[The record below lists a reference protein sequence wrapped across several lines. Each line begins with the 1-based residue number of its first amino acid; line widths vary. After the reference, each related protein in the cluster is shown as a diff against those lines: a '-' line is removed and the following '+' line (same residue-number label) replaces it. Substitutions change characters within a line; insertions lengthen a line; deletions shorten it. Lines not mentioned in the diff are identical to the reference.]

1 MDPQIFIDA
10 ARYAHI
16 LTVAIGFGAAFLADF
31 HVVARLGRP
40 IDDELTTTLHLC
52 HSVIWK
58 MVIGMWVTGLILVQ
72 IRTGFVLEN
81 FTPKLISK
89 LVTVAILTAN
99 AFLISK
105 IAMPLVEENR
115 GRSLMWLPLSSKLCL
130 AGIGAISSASWMLAL
145 AMGSSKVLA
154 GSGWVVFAVLMPFI
168 YFAGVSLAVAVMYLL
183 HLGSQMVAQQP
194 KTREM
199 LVAPTT
205 ATIVNIAHAKSHET
219 VSNPAERLAAQSSAQ
234 DRTLAPAAALEPNET
249 TKTAEQGRPTMGIP
263 EERRIAI
270 NLAAERSVATNIP
283 AQRHAL
289 NNASAAP
296 RMAAPIAAE

>member
-1 MDPQIFIDA
+1 MDTQVFIDA

-16 LTVAIGFGAAFLADF
+16 ITVAIGFGAAFLADY
-31 HVVARLGRP
+31 HVISRLGRP
-40 IDDELTTTLHLC
+40 IDDSLTTTMHLC

-89 LVTVAILTAN
+89 LTTVAILTAN
-99 AFLISK
+99 AILISK

-130 AGIGAISSASWMLAL
+130 AGIGAVSSASWMLAL

-154 GSGWVVFAVLMPFI
+154 ASGWIVFAILMPFV
-168 YFAGVSLAVAVMYLL
+168 YFAGVFLAVAVMYLL
-183 HLGSQMVAQQP
+183 HLGSQMVAQRP
-194 KTREM
+194 K
-199 LVAPTT
+199 L
-205 ATIVNIAHAKSHET
+205 HET
-219 VSNPAERLAAQSSAQ
+219 QNSVRTARDVPPEAADSRALA
-234 DRTLAPAAALEPNET
+234 T
-249 TKTAEQGRPTMGIP
+249 IP

-270 NLAAERSVATNIP
+270 NAAAERSVAAHIP
-283 AQRHAL
+283 ATRAPIST
-289 NNASAAP
+289 SAPTP
-296 RMAAPIAAE
+296 RMQSAVAAE